1 MGKTSLFQQY
11 ENVPSVPEFPAL
23 AAKRKAELNEKL
35 KQIGK
40 PPIP

>member
-1 MGKTSLFQQY
+1 MLFDSCFVQ
-11 ENVPSVPEFPAL
+11 PAL